1 MKARLAAVALVA
13 AVGTASV
20 GYLQLTSDHVAAFEG
35 IRHTA
40 YQDSAGVWTIC
51 YGHTRGVREGM
62 TATREQC
69 EQWLLDDLHEADAI
83 VSRCMPN
90 TMSDKRRAAFISFA
104 YNVGPGA
111 KGVKDGLCVLRNGSK
126 PYIRRMAEQGRWQ
139 EACDGLLAWTKAG
152 GVELRGLVKRRHSER
167 ELCLA
172 IDFGN
177 VRSGVAHSVEH

>member
-13 AVGTASV
+13 AVGAASV

-51 YGHTRGVREGM
+51 YGHTRGVHAGM
-62 TATREQC
+62 RATQAQC
-69 EQWLLDDLHEADAI
+69 DAWLLEDLAEADAI
-83 VSRCMPN
+83 VDRCMPD
-90 TMSDKRRAAFISFA
+90 TMGASRRAAFISFA

-111 KGVKDGLCVLRNGSK
+111 EGVKDGLCVLRNGNK
-126 PYIRRMAEQGRWQ
+126 PYIRRMSEQGRWQ

-167 ELCLA
+167 ALCLA

-177 VRSGVAHSVEH
+177 VRSGVAHSAEH